1 MKPACAV
8 AKVLGVVAAL
18 GLAATALYVAY
29 VARLWHQAMK
39 A

>member
-1 MKPACAV
+1 MKPVCTV
-8 AKVLGVVAAL
+8 ARVLGVAAAL

>member
-1 MKPACAV
+1 MKPACTV
-8 AKVLGVVAAL
+8 ARVLGVAAAL